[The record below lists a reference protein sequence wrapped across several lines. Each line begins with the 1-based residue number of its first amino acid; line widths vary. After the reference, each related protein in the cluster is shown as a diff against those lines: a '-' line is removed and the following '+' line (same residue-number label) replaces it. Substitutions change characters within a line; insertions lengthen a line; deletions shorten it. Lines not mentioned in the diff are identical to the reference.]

1 MDERSQSHPDT
12 RPDTRPESRDERL
25 AQAAALRAAGDGR
38 AAEAVYRRMIAADE
52 RDAEP
57 HHLLA
62 GMLAAT
68 GALRGA
74 EAEYRRTLELAP
86 SAASTARVLATLLLS
101 QGRYA
106 EGFALYE
113 ARHAAPHLAK
123 PPLPYPEWTGQDL
136 AGKRLLIW
144 PEQGFG
150 DQIQFA
156 RFAPILQR
164 AGVDVTLLCAAPL
177 TRLFAGCL
185 GVRVLSAEGEV
196 EFPAPDH
203 WVMTCS
209 LAARMGVEP
218 ATIPGAPYLHAL
230 DPPPGPAAEGPA
242 GARIGVMTA
251 GNPTNLNDANRSLPP
266 EVAARLAD
274 LPGAVDLGPART
286 GARDFADTAAILAG
300 LDLVITVDTAV
311 AHLAGAM
318 GKPVWILIP
327 DTGAD
332 WRWLRRRTDSPW
344 YPTARLYRQ
353 GAADSWAAVVERVVA
368 DAAGLGPDG
377 PGARSR

>member
-1 MDERSQSHPDT
+1 MDDAPK
-12 RPDTRPESRDERL
+12 SRDERL

-38 AAEAVYRRMIAADE
+38 AAEAVYRRLIAADD

-57 HHLLA
+57 HHHLA
-62 GMLAAT
+62 GLLAAT

-74 EAEYRRTLELAP
+74 EAEYRRALELAP
-86 SAASTARVLATLLLS
+86 SAAATARVLAVLLLS

-113 ARHAAPHLAK
+113 ARHAAPGMAK
-123 PPLPYPEWTGQDL
+123 PPLPQPEWTGEDL

-164 AGVDVTLLCAAPL
+164 AGAEVTLLCAAPL
-177 TRLFAGCL
+177 ARLFAGCL

-196 EFPAPDH
+196 EFTAPDY
-203 WVMTCS
+203 WVMACS
-209 LAARMGVEP
+209 LAARMRVEP

-230 DPPPGPAAEGPA
+230 DPPRTPPPIEPG

-251 GNPTNLNDANRSLPP
+251 GSPTNLNDANRSLPP
-266 EVAARLAD
+266 ELAARLAA
-274 LPGAVDLGPART
+274 LPGAVELDPART
-286 GARDFADTAAILAG
+286 GARDFADTAAIVAG

-318 GKPVWILIP
+318 GKPVWVLISSL
-327 DTGAD
+327 GAD
-332 WRWLRRRTDSPW
+332 WRWLRGRTDSPW
-344 YPTARLYRQ
+344 YPSARLYRQ
-353 GAADSWAAVVERVVA
+353 GPAESWTAVVDRVVA
-368 DAAGLGPDG
+368 DVAAPAAMRFKPEAAG
-377 PGARSR
+377 